1 MLLYLKH
8 VLIIKNE
15 PWVVT
20 VSKHTSMFVLQMK
33 MKSKVISMG
42 KFIKIE
48 SDWVAWDHENY
59 IFSQKW
65 LRWGLY
71 YNNIGPRI
79 DYNEVWALRG
89 QQHMPSKN

>member
-48 SDWVAWDHENY
+48 SD
-59 IFSQKW
+59 
-65 LRWGLY
+65 
-71 YNNIGPRI
+71 
-79 DYNEVWALRG
+79 
-89 QQHMPSKN
+89 